1 MYHKGEKDM
10 KIEPNNIYNMD
21 CLDGMEAMRKQ
32 GVVVDCIITDPPYG
46 INYMSNRTDNHHI
59 LQNDG
64 FVNWKEAMPKWLDA
78 MQKVISDKGCVCVF
92 MGGGRGDIPVTALFT
107 LEAVKRFSLIQ
118 TLVWEKTIGLGWR
131 YRPQYENIVIL
142 SKSANKYAFYDT
154 SKKCG
159 NVIKSPQHIPQ
170 KDEHPTQKPLE
181 VIYKLLNIHTKESDL
196 ILDPFVGSG
205 TTAVACHKLNRKY
218 IGFEIDKGYY
228 DMAQKRLNVARR
240 QISLF

>member
-1 MYHKGEKDM
+1 M

-21 CLDGMEAMRKQ
+21 CLDGMEAMREQ

-92 MGGGRGDIPVTALFT
+92 MGGDKGDIPVTALFT

-118 TLVWEKTIGLGWR
+118 TLVWEKNIGLGWR

-159 NVIKSPQHIPQ
+159 NVIKCPQHIPQ

-181 VIYKLLNIHTKESDL
+181 VIYKLLNIHTKEGDL